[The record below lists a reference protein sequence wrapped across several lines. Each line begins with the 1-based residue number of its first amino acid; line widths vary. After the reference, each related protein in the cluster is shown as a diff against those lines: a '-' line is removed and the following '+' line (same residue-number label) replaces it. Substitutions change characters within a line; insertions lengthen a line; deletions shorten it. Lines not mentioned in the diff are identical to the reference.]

1 MDAHLLTD
9 FPWRVWA
16 QTTPTAVALQT
27 DAGPLSW
34 RALAARLDRLCAGF
48 QRQGVSSGALVALRG
63 KNSLPLLLSWL
74 ALLQAGARVL
84 PLNPQ
89 LPPATLQPLLR
100 SLRPDFMLD
109 LAESLPDN
117 LPGLPH
123 PVPAA
128 LRIKS
133 APQQAAS
140 PAAWRP
146 EAIATLTLTSGS
158 TGLPKAAAH
167 TFQALLHSAAGV
179 NQLMNFNA
187 AESWLLSLPLC
198 HVSGQGIVW
207 RWLLA
212 GACLMLSDAPLPQA
226 LCGCSFA
233 SLVPTQLWRLLQQ
246 PQRPAALKATLLGGA
261 AIPPDLVA
269 RAEAAGISCWCGYG
283 LTESAATVCG
293 KRANNR
299 PGVGKALSGRE
310 VRIVDGEIWLRG
322 ATLASGYWRD
332 GQMQP
337 LINPHG
343 WFATGDLGRW
353 QQDELQVLGRKDNL
367 FFSGGEAVQPEAIE
381 GLLMRHPAVM
391 QAFIM
396 PQADDEWGA
405 RPVALLMLAPG
416 GTLESV
422 AAWAREQLASFQRPV
437 RWLTLPEGF
446 TQGGIKL
453 SRQQLAQWLQAQ
465 QQGD

>member
-63 KNSLPLLLSWL
+63 KNSLLLLLSWL

-179 NQLMNFNA
+179 NQLMNFTA
-187 AESWLLSLPLC
+187 GESWMLSLPLC

-212 GACLMLSDAPLPQA
+212 GACLTLSDAPLPQA

-269 RAEAAGISCWCGYG
+269 RAEVAGISCWCGYG

-332 GQMQP
+332 GQLQP

-381 GLLMRHPAVM
+381 GLLM
-391 QAFIM
+391 
-396 PQADDEWGA
+396 
-405 RPVALLMLAPG
+405 LAPG

-437 RWLTLPEGF
+437 RWLPLPEGF